1 MPPVKLGPTVSTPQ
15 TTPNGTT
22 PPQPRGERP
31 SSATV
36 LKDSLLARLS
46 IEHKLPLIIGVLLMI
61 VITAL
66 SAAAYIEGRSTGI
79 RVNEERLTVVAAQ
92 LRDIFQMSGTNL
104 RNVAR
109 TIAAKPEVAQYAR
122 TRAPAHRAAALA
134 ALTYSGAN
142 ADQVIATELRD
153 LTGKILLTSHP
164 AAPLDTVAVPLAA
177 WSKQRDS
184 VVIGRFRFLRDTIA
198 YPVAAPVAGADVVV
212 LHWRRLVGSR
222 RTREMM
228 TQLIGLEASIFLGN
242 PGLDRWTDLE
252 RPVPAPPV
260 DTALVAPRGT
270 QSYVRART
278 IDSASVAGSARAGSA
293 TTASAAVRG
302 RARDRYLA
310 AVERIPGTPW
320 FVAVDFPYSAMLAPV
335 NAFLERMTI
344 IAFVLLAIGM
354 LAGWLVSRRISA
366 PLRELTDAAVAVAGG
381 RFSYAPTIDRSD
393 ELGRLG
399 QAFATMATEVQA
411 ARDDLERKVDSRTRD
426 LHDAMHQLHQAQDAL
441 VRREKLALLGQLAS
455 GVGHELRNPL
465 GVMTNAVYYLK
476 TVLKGQTANV
486 YEYLDIVQQQI
497 TLSEKIVGD
506 LLDFARSKSPQRKPA
521 HLSDI
526 VDAQLARLGASP
538 GITIETEFGRDLPQ
552 VRVDPVQIGQ
562 IILNLLTNA
571 VQAINGSGGRIIV
584 RAGLAG
590 DRVQCEVTDNGGG
603 IARENMDKI
612 FEPLFTTKARGIGLG
627 LAVSRQ
633 LARANQGELTV
644 SSTVGQGATF
654 RLWLPIATGE
664 ISDAVPI

>member
-1 MPPVKLGPTVSTPQ
+1 MGPENDRNTIATRRAAAQNGSTAPPPS
-15 TTPNGTT
+15 
-22 PPQPRGERP
+22 GERP

-46 IEHKLPLIIGVLLMI
+46 IEHKLPLLIGALLMI

-66 SAAAYIEGRSTGI
+66 SAAAYVEARGTSI
-79 RVNEERLTVVAAQ
+79 RVNEERLTAVASQ
-92 LRDIFQMSGTNL
+92 LRDIFQLSGTQL
-104 RNVAR
+104 RATAR
-109 TIAAKPEVAQYAR
+109 AIAAKPAITAYAR
-122 TRAPAHRAAALA
+122 SRSADQRAAALA
-134 ALTYSGAN
+134 ALAYNGPTPE
-142 ADQVIATELRD
+142 QVIATELRD
-153 LTGKILLTSHP
+153 SSGRIVLTSSP
-164 AAPLDTVAVPLAA
+164 TAPLDSVAVPIVA
-177 WSKQRDS
+177 WSLRRDS
-184 VVIGRFRFLRDTIA
+184 VAIGRFRFLRDTIA
-198 YPVAAPVAGADVVV
+198 YPIAAPIAGTGLAVV
-212 LHWRRLVGSR
+212 HWRRLVGSR

-260 DTALVAPRGT
+260 DTARAQQGT
-270 QSYVRART
+270 QRYERMR
-278 IDSASVAGSARAGSA
+278 IPDSAGSGGVSTRQS
-293 TTASAAVRG
+293 
-302 RARDRYLA
+302 RYLA
-310 AVERIPGTPW
+310 SVKSIPGTPW
-320 FVAVDFPYSAMLAPV
+320 FVAVDFPYSAMLAPA
-335 NAFLERMTI
+335 NAFLRRMTV
-344 IAFVLLAIGM
+344 IALVALALSM

-366 PLRELTDAAVAVAGG
+366 PLRQLTDAATAVAGG
-381 RFSYAPTIDRSD
+381 RFSQAPRIDRSD

-399 QAFATMATEVQA
+399 RAFATMAVEVQA
-411 ARDDLERKVDSRTRD
+411 ARDDLERKVDTRTRD

-476 TVLKGQTANV
+476 MVLKTQPANV
-486 YEYLDIVQQQI
+486 QEYLDIVQQQI

-521 HLSDI
+521 HLADI
-526 VDAQLARLGASP
+526 VEAQLARLGASP
-538 GITIETEFGRDLPQ
+538 GITIETDLARDLPQ

-571 VQAINGSGGRIIV
+571 VQSINGGGGRIVV
-584 RAGLAG
+584 RAGIAG
-590 DRVQCEVTDNGGG
+590 DRVQCEVIDNGSG
-603 IARENMDKI
+603 IPRENMEKI

-654 RLWLPIATGE
+654 RLWLPVATGE
-664 ISDAVPI
+664 RSDATAI